1 MQISLR
7 SQYPAKQLGLPG
19 GPLELSWKVLG
30 ADTGQSQVAYEI
42 QSAFDL
48 EFTVGLEMIQAKSSD
63 QQFIFAPHVPTE
75 SREVSFHRV
84 RIEARDSNGAGG
96 WSDWSPAISHEV
108 GLLNADDFVGSAVGD
123 DSNVDEPATLLRTSF
138 NITKQVANARL
149 YATAHGTYD
158 VLINGQKVGDRILAP
173 GWTPYQFRLLVDTHD
188 VTHFLLE
195 GENAFGALLADGW
208 YRGKLGWENKN
219 NSYGTKTSF
228 LAQIEIEYTD
238 GSTEVIATG
247 ENWKTAT
254 GGVRFASIYDGC
266 TLDMTQAQVD
276 WCKPGFDDSTWSP
289 VLVREIDKTLLE
301 PLAAA
306 PVRVKAEL
314 DMNITQ
320 QADLVLLD
328 AGQNIS
334 GWVRLKVD
342 GKRGDKVVVRHAEIL
357 EPTVKGGQ
365 NNRLHVRALRSAKAT
380 DTYILGKDGIQELE
394 PKHTFHGFQFA
405 DVVTEAKVI
414 SAVAVAITTD
424 NQDRSTFKSSHK
436 LLNKFISNVKWSQRD
451 NFVSIPTDCPQRD
464 ERMGWTGD
472 AQAFI
477 YAANTLVDSDAFM
490 RSWLK
495 DMTLEQR
502 ADGNISIVVPNILDL
517 QNGGPTMF
525 TEHATAGWGDAATVI
540 PWALYQSYGDVQVLR
555 NQLGTMRRW
564 VDYFAGMREGEL
576 FPPIMQLGDWL
587 DPDAPVDQPWMA
599 KTSSHFM
606 ANAYLAY
613 SAKLLAKA
621 ERVVGEPEMASK
633 YQAISDEV
641 NAAIWK
647 ELASAAMQ
655 TTTGC
660 SILLEF
666 EIAPQSERAQIA
678 DQLAAIV
685 QKDGGRIST
694 GFLGTPVILDAL
706 SRNGKWQEAYQMLLR
721 EKPLSWLFPIT
732 MGATT
737 IWERWDAIAADGT
750 ISTGKMEDSEAADP
764 DDHSMISF
772 NHYAY
777 GAVLD
782 WIHRNVLGLELS
794 SPGYK
799 AVLVSPKPVQGIDSC
814 KGSIETGYGRL
825 AIDWQLSESGDFH
838 AKLKVPFGV
847 EAQIDLPVRSESVI
861 TVNGNQTQ
869 NGSNLQHGDYQLSVS
884 DAQVITL

>member
-1 MQISLR
+1 MTLQISLR
-7 SQYPAKQLGLPG
+7 TQYLAKQIGLPG
-19 GPLELSWKVLG
+19 GPLELSWKVTAANAGETQL
-30 ADTGQSQVAYEI
+30 AYEI
-42 QSAFDL
+42 QSALDAD
-48 EFTVGLEMIQAKSSD
+48 FTVGVDMTQAKSADS
-63 QQFIFAPHVPTE
+63 QFIAAPHVPQA
-75 SREVSFHRV
+75 SREVSYHRV
-84 RIEARDSNGAGG
+84 RIETGGSSSSAG
-96 WSDWSPAISHEV
+96 WSDWSNVISHEV
-108 GLLNADDFVGSAVGD
+108 GLLQGEELIGVGIGN
-123 DSNVDEPATLLRTSF
+123 DSNVDEPATLVRTKF
-138 NITKQVANARL
+138 NITKPVAKARL

-158 VLINGQKVGDRILAP
+158 VMINGQKAGDHILAP
-173 GWTPYQFRLLVDTHD
+173 GWTPYQHRILVDTHD
-188 VTHFLLE
+188 VTHFLLD
-195 GENAFGALLADGW
+195 GENAFGVLLADGW
-208 YRGKLGWENKN
+208 YRGKLGWENKR
-219 NSYGTKTSF
+219 NSYGTKTAF
-228 LAQIEIEYTD
+228 LGQIEIEYTD
-238 GSTEVIATG
+238 GTREVISTN

-254 GGVRFASIYDGC
+254 GGVRFASLYDGC
-266 TLDMTQAQVD
+266 TLDMTMAQVS
-276 WCKPGFDDSTWSP
+276 WCKPGFDDSSWSP
-289 VLVREIDKTLLE
+289 VVVHDFDKSVLE

-314 DMNITQ
+314 EMKLTQ
-320 QADLVLLD
+320 QTDRVLLD
-328 AGQNIS
+328 SGQNIS

-357 EPTVKGGQ
+357 ETSVKGGP
-365 NNRLHVRALRSAKAT
+365 NDRLHVRALRSAKAT
-380 DTYILGKDGIQELE
+380 DTYVLGKDGIQELE

-405 DVVTEAKVI
+405 DVVTDAKVI
-414 SAVAVAITTD
+414 SAVAIAITSD

-495 DMTLEQR
+495 DMSLEQR

-525 TEHATAGWGDAATVI
+525 TEHATAGWADAATVI

-555 NQLGTMRRW
+555 DQLGTMRRW

-587 DPDAPVDQPWMA
+587 DPDAPVDKPWLA
-599 KTSSHFM
+599 KTSSQFM
-606 ANAYLAY
+606 ANAYLGY
-613 SAKLLAKA
+613 SAKLLSKA
-621 ERVVGEPEMASK
+621 ERLVGEPDMSEK
-633 YQAISDEV
+633 YQDISDQV

-647 ELASAAMQ
+647 ELAPAAME

-666 EIAPQSERAQIA
+666 EIAPPDDRAKIA
-678 DQLAAIV
+678 ETLAEIV
-685 QKDGGRIST
+685 RKDEGRIST

-782 WIHRNVLGLELS
+782 WVHRNVLGLELS
-794 SPGYK
+794 SPGYQT
-799 AVLVSPKPVQGIDSC
+799 VLISPKPTEGIDSC

-825 AIDWQLSESGDFH
+825 AIDWQVAGAGFT
-838 AKLKVPFGV
+838 AKITIPFGV
-847 EAQIDLPVRSESVI
+847 TAELQLPVSA
-861 TVNGNQTQ
+861 GQTMKA
-869 NGSNLQHGDYQLSVS
+869 NGSEVPNDAKLGHGSYELVV
-884 DAQVITL
+884 A